1 MKCHGIDFCLLL
13 SCTNTICKSYLKNY
27 LNIMTLNSILD
38 WRNQETNSI
47 TAALLYSSDG
57 LANSNITKQQSC
69 SLHTQGRHYLT
80 AQELTQ
86 SASSIFYSKAW
97 ADSPSW
103 IRKIPFHRAQL
114 TQQSLK
120 ECKDTHGFR
129 SQLLNEFPSEYQQQS
144 VRLDLNA
151 FRFFLL

>member
-1 MKCHGIDFCLLL
+1 
-13 SCTNTICKSYLKNY
+13 
-27 LNIMTLNSILD
+27 MTLNSILN

-47 TAALLYSSDG
+47 TAVLLYSSNE

-80 AQELTQ
+80 VQELMQ
-86 SASSIFYSKAW
+86 SASSISYSKAW
-97 ADSPSW
+97 ADIPSW
-103 IRKIPFHRAQL
+103 IKKIPFYRAQL

-129 SQLLNEFPSEYQQQS
+129 SQLLNEFQPEYQ
-144 VRLDLNA
+144 
-151 FRFFLL
+151 